1 MAYLGFFSRFIA
13 DDYCT
18 TNIALS
24 EGAVGSVFWW
34 YNNWAGQFTNWTLK
48 GIAGA
53 IGPGFAP
60 VLPFLIISLGLVG
73 ATWMLYEVGL
83 IAGLSWN
90 RGTVLLLASVM
101 MYAIFDGLPS
111 MIQSLYWLGA
121 SLPYTTPLIF
131 LTFLIGFYTRAIRNG
146 RERRSIVFALIV
158 ILLVTFVAGGLSE
171 IYSVF
176 QVAMLGLGII
186 ALLVWAPEGTKRA
199 GLPLLAVALVGSLI
213 ALIIIIVAPG
223 NAVRQ
228 ALFPHQVLLPE
239 LAVQTVVVSAGFI
252 VLALGFFAPIP
263 LLVTVIVSALVA
275 YQFGPANVQLNPKHI
290 REWMAISAGVAWLLI
305 MSCLFPPLYGLGTAP
320 SSRAYVM
327 PMFVLVS
334 TAGFWGALMGV
345 GLKRS
350 SQRLALPLRFAGL
363 AGIALLL
370 VVGPLASTWQILE
383 QRHRFSVYAAEW
395 DARDQAIREAVAE
408 GIREFEVTTL
418 TVDLGEMARLDVIG
432 SNPQDWVNQ
441 CAAEYYG
448 LESLTA
454 RTPLQMA
461 VKETG

>member
-1 MAYLGFFSRFIA
+1 
-13 DDYCT
+13 
-18 TNIALS
+18 
-24 EGAVGSVFWW
+24 
-34 YNNWAGQFTNWTLK
+34 
-48 GIAGA
+48 
-53 IGPGFAP
+53 
-60 VLPFLIISLGLVG
+60 
-73 ATWMLYEVGL
+73 
-83 IAGLSWN
+83 
-90 RGTVLLLASVM
+90 
-101 MYAIFDGLPS
+101 
-111 MIQSLYWLGA
+111 
-121 SLPYTTPLIF
+121 
-131 LTFLIGFYTRAIRNG
+131 
-146 RERRSIVFALIV
+146 
-158 ILLVTFVAGGLSE
+158 
-171 IYSVF
+171 
-176 QVAMLGLGII
+176 
-186 ALLVWAPEGTKRA
+186 
-199 GLPLLAVALVGSLI
+199 
-213 ALIIIIVAPG
+213 
-223 NAVRQ
+223 
-228 ALFPHQVLLPE
+228 
-239 LAVQTVVVSAGFI
+239 
-252 VLALGFFAPIP
+252 
-263 LLVTVIVSALVA
+263 
-275 YQFGPANVQLNPKHI
+275 
-290 REWMAISAGVAWLLI
+290 